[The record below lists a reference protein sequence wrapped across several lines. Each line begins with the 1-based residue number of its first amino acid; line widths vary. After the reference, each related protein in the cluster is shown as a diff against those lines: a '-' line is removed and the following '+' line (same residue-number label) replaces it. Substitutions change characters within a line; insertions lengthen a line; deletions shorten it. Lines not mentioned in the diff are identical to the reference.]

1 MEITGKPATSASYE
15 KDKSLT
21 LSVSVEVEDGQVPTF
36 NWQKLVNGVW
46 TNVNSLRGTATNQY
60 TVQNNNAGSYR
71 CVITVANDDATKKTV
86 LVAQTTVTV
95 TTPSTPVDPTPV
107 DPTPVD
113 PVVTYTV
120 TLPVVEGA
128 LIEATGSTT
137 VTAGNSFSFTI
148 TVKEGYDA
156 TNMVVKANGT
166 TLTPDASGRYT
177 ITNVSSNVIVTVT
190 GLVSAT
196 ANETLEAQA
205 VKVWT
210 ANSQVHIYLPQDSKV
225 QVVTFGG
232 RLYQD
237 VELPAGETVMPL
249 PQGAYIIR
257 IGETSYK
264 VVL

>member
-1 MEITGKPATSASYE
+1 M
-15 KDKSLT
+15 
-21 LSVSVEVEDGQVPTF
+21 
-36 NWQKLVNGVW
+36 
-46 TNVNSLRGTATNQY
+46 
-60 TVQNNNAGSYR
+60 
-71 CVITVANDDATKKTV
+71 
-86 LVAQTTVTV
+86 
-95 TTPSTPVDPTPV
+95 
-107 DPTPVD
+107 
-113 PVVTYTV
+113 
-120 TLPVVEGA
+120 
-128 LIEATGSTT
+128 
-137 VTAGNSFSFTI
+137 
-148 TVKEGYDA
+148 
-156 TNMVVKANGT
+156 
-166 TLTPDASGRYT
+166 
-177 ITNVSSNVIVTVT
+177 
-190 GLVSAT
+190 SAT